1 MDATD
6 VSRIRDR
13 VERFLAEDHPERL
26 SRLRELQRR
35 AVGHRHGRK
44 LMKSTAGIG
53 ALIDNFI
60 PVMHVPRMRRG
71 APKPLETLQY
81 GCWELGFQTGVDVDE
96 RRDFQ
101 CVLYR
106 WARQPGDR
114 EHGDELPEPDEL
126 AVAVAHRLRPS
137 RFWKLVLGFV
147 PIVGPI
153 AAYRLDVA
161 LALRFHDLA
170 TEYFRELKSAGIRP
184 LPDDFA
190 IPRPPR
196 PHRDRKKD
204 GSPDSMR
211 RTVERFLAEHR
222 SEEHVRDVRGMAR
235 IGESARAARW
245 IAGSSGLATNLIPIR
260 HLQFRFRDL
269 DTNML
274 LTMLQA
280 IWWQAATNA
289 GRDDDPGDDFER
301 VLLLWAGGGQD
312 DEAPSRDQLIAAVSA
327 RLRAAYL
334 WKMAF
339 GFVPLIGAIMGLM
352 IDGSMAARL
361 YRLARRF
368 YEQREPLVQVAR

>member
-1 MDATD
+1 MNRSQ
-6 VSRIRDR
+6 VSRRRER
-13 VERFLAEDHPERL
+13 VQRFLAEDHPERL
-26 SRLRELQRR
+26 SELRELQRR
-35 AVGHRHGRK
+35 SVSDRHRRK

-53 ALIDNFI
+53 GLIDNFI

-81 GCWELGFQTGVDVDE
+81 RCWELGFQTGVEVDE

-161 LALRFHDLA
+161 LALRFYDLA
-170 TEYFRELKSAGIRP
+170 TEYFRKLKSAGIRP

-222 SEEHVRDVRGMAR
+222 TEEHLHHVRGMAR
-235 IGESARAARW
+235 IGATARSARW
-245 IAGSSGLATNLIPIR
+245 IAGSSGLFTNLIPIR
-260 HLQFRFRDL
+260 HLRSRFRDL
-269 DTNML
+269 DTNMV

-280 IWWQAATNA
+280 IWWQAAADA
-289 GRDDDPGDDFER
+289 GREDDPGDDFER
-301 VLLLWAGGGQD
+301 VLLQWAGAGKD
-312 DEAPSRDQLIAAVSA
+312 DEEPASDPLIAAVSA
-327 RLRAAYL
+327 KLQAASL
-334 WKMAF
+334 WKLAF
-339 GFVPLIGAIMGLM
+339 GFLPLIGAIMGLM
-352 IDGSMAARL
+352 IDGAMAARL
-361 YRLARRF
+361 YRLAQQYYERRTV
-368 YEQREPLVQVAR
+368 PVQIAR